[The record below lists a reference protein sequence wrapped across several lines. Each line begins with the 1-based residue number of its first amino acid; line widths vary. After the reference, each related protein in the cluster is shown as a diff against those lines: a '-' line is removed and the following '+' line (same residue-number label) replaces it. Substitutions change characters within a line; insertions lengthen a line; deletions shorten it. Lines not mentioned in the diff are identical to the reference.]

1 MKFTNDLRI
10 LLGESKNQKVLL
22 SITVKVGKCRNGL
35 VVTFSFYQVF
45 AGEWRNCV
53 MGTGYKAKHRLPPPS
68 EYRLSWETAAHM
80 HTG

>member
-22 SITVKVGKCRNGL
+22 SIAVKVGKCRNGL
-35 VVTFSFYQVF
+35 VVTFFYQVF
-45 AGEWRNCV
+45 AGECRNCV

-68 EYRLSWETAAHM
+68 EY
-80 HTG
+80 